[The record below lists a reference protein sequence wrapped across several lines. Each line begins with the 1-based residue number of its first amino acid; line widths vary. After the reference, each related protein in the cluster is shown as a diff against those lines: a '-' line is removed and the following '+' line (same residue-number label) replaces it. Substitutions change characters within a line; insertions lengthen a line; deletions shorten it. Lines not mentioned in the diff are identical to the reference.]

1 MTDGVGAAQ
10 EHVWERRADAVL
22 GMAASVILFGMMTL
36 TFVDVLM
43 RYLFN
48 RPLSGAFEVT
58 ELMLLVLIFAGLPLV
73 SHADEHVTMDFIDL
87 VLGARGR
94 LWLGRLVHLGCAAVF
109 GFVAWQVL
117 LKAGKIWDYRD
128 ATDVLR
134 ILYGPFVYFMAAM
147 IALTGLIHVV
157 KIFEPAKE

>member
-1 MTDGVGAAQ
+1 M
-10 EHVWERRADAVL
+10 
-22 GMAASVILFGMMTL
+22 
-36 TFVDVLM
+36 
-43 RYLFN
+43 
-48 RPLSGAFEVT
+48 
-58 ELMLLVLIFAGLPLV
+58 
-73 SHADEHVTMDFIDL
+73 
-87 VLGARGR
+87 
-94 LWLGRLVHLGCAAVF
+94 